1 MKNKPSLYKKQEL
14 IINPYYTTGFIII
27 FFLAF
32 LLIGF
37 ALNSHDINNFIA
49 ML

>member
-1 MKNKPSLYKKQEL
+1 MNKPNLYKKQEF
-14 IINPYYTTGFIII
+14 IINPVYTIGFIFI